1 MRNAKFE
8 TCPLRG
14 ELDTAL
20 VEELLRVVDNTISI
34 QRENPETPKEEIDD
48 MTTDAER
55 RIWKDHLLVER
66 RMAEICSGVQA
77 TGECCLVEL
86 CRDGIEQRFNQ
97 STTESPS
104 EQ

>member
-1 MRNAKFE
+1 MRKSKFE
-8 TCPLRG
+8 TCPLRS

-20 VEELLRVVDNTISI
+20 VEELLRVVEDSISL
-34 QRENPETPKEEIDD
+34 QHQNPATPKEEIDD
-48 MTTDAER
+48 AATNAEAK
-55 RIWKDHLLVER
+55 IWKGHRLVER

-77 TGECCLVEL
+77 TGECCLVKL
-86 CRDGIEQRFNQ
+86 SRDEIEQRFNQ